1 TNGKHEGKRIR
12 IYDGDTLSIKKVYSY
27 ATNTEMAQTTTS
39 DQQKSARADERI
51 IINQINQNDILS
63 RLRKLKPK
71 EKLNF
76 VLKSGK
82 RVRIAKAPKH
92 QKGYYLIDKKKGK
105 RIKQVV
111 RMADIISY
119 AQQLGNPPRFEKKA

>member
-1 TNGKHEGKRIR
+1 LDVRGSN
-12 IYDGDTLSIKKVYSY
+12 
-27 ATNTEMAQTTTS
+27 
-39 DQQKSARADERI
+39 
-51 IINQINQNDILS
+51 NQHTILS